1 MMQRKNIRSISVA
14 DWCALAESG
23 AAPPIMIPLEGS
35 SMQPLIR
42 RGKDPVTI
50 VPLQRP
56 VKKGDVVLLMTDS
69 GRYVVHRV
77 WKMKEKQV
85 RTLGDNCVNPDPWIP
100 NEYVLGQAICYSRNG
115 RKYRL
120 DTCFARLWG
129 RVWMAIFP
137 VRVLYIR
144 LRKYVGRCYR
154 KLCKNCT
161 GGDYDER

>member
-1 MMQRKNIRSISVA
+1 MMQSKIIRDISVT
-14 DWCALAESG
+14 DWCTLAKKG
-23 AAPPIMIPLEGS
+23 AAPPITILLEGS

-42 RGKDPVTI
+42 RGKDLVTI
-50 VPLQRP
+50 APLQRL
-56 VKKGDVVLLMTDS
+56 VKKGDVVLFMTDS

-77 WKMKEKQV
+77 WKMKEKMV
-85 RTLGDNCVNPDPWIP
+85 RTLGDNCVNPDAWIP

-137 VRVLYIR
+137 LRVFYIR
-144 LRKYVGRCYR
+144 LRKYAGCCYR
-154 KLCKNCT
+154 KLFKTCT
-161 GGDYDER
+161 GGDGNE

>member
-1 MMQRKNIRSISVA
+1 MMQRKNIRGISVT
-14 DWCALAESG
+14 DWCTLAKNG
-23 AAPPIMIPLEGS
+23 AAPPITIPLEGS

-50 VPLQRP
+50 VPLQRL
-56 VKKGDVVLLMTDS
+56 VKKGDVVLFMTDS

-85 RTLGDNCVNPDPWIP
+85 RTLGDNCVNPDAWIP

-120 DTCFARLWG
+120 DTCSARLWG

-137 VRVLYIR
+137 VRVFYIR
-144 LRKYVGRCYR
+144 LRKYVGRCCR
-154 KLCKNCT
+154 KLCKTCT
-161 GGDYDER
+161 GGRDDE